1 MKGSLWGLPA
11 SDSSSQG
18 GFSFVIWW
26 WCLFSNAGHI
36 VSGWV
41 GDSDQIIQ
49 NPPQKSSEWFVCT
62 F

>member
-26 WCLFSNAGHI
+26 WCLSSNAGHT

-41 GDSDQIIQ
+41 GDRDQIIQ
-49 NPPQKSSEWFVCT
+49 NPPQKSSEWFVCK